1 MLSFWHY
8 NIIKS
13 NREREEL
20 SVHLDFVLGRMGNG
34 SSFTLQPGHS
44 EAVSIEEKDEFYIVP
59 TLKDN
64 VQEKDSK
71 LILFSAPGATGKSAL
86 ARYISRKK
94 NALLWDLSQYP
105 IANHSYSGMLVE
117 ALGAK
122 GFSSFT
128 EGLINGNAVLVVD
141 ALDEAEM
148 ISGRAAI
155 ETLLTDLRNAVSVAL
170 CPNVVLCART
180 ETAHFIRHF
189 YAQEEHKLEIS
200 QYEISF
206 FEDTAAVDFV
216 KTKIAQN
223 RSKAGDNRPVTPA
236 TVECIKSLFEEI
248 RRLLDHNNDTIK
260 SFIGYAPVLEALA
273 VYCDEDSN
281 TMQLVQKI
289 QRSNCSAEI
298 FQKIMDHILVR
309 EKGKV
314 VNGFKERCSKDYPEF
329 EDWDSVYSEQEQLIR
344 IINYVLFEDVFFDAF
359 SNDNLPKELIPEYR
373 ECVISFIKDH
383 PFVHMFDRTNKPV
396 IDFTGPAFR
405 DYVLARLM
413 TELRT
418 SDDCDEYAQSYFG
431 EHCEHARFPS
441 QLYFDL
447 YVYYSKQS
455 MRMNHFKYLYDAFKS
470 KERTKFASSVSIEQ
484 VDTETCVVFRQETS
498 EKNHDLHEVEFFV
511 VDSNSPIEIIQLNN
525 GYIDVTADVILGS
538 AKKDVIISNSTI
550 KCKKLL
556 IQSENV
562 MLTADSEDGMLIACS
577 GGVDTSRCPT
587 AKFDIRVDEA
597 SSLRISSPD
606 VNDWYK
612 LRKYNYVLDDESD
625 LDATKFEH
633 AVRAILKYFRKD
645 RKDAPGKHKE
655 YIDFVIVGKSPLKKG
670 ILEFFISKGIM
681 FQDSKDPRQYKLNNQ
696 VLESFGVNWGMLSTN
711 HSGPM
716 QELFVAYKAW
726 LKS

>member
-1 MLSFWHY
+1 MFSIWFY

-20 SVHLDFVLGRMGNG
+20 SVQLDFVLDRMGNG
-34 SSFTLQPGHS
+34 ASFDLQPNHS
-44 EAVSIEEKDEFYIVP
+44 AAVSIETKDEFYIVP
-59 TLKDN
+59 MLKDT

-86 ARYISRKK
+86 AKYISRKK

-122 GFSSFT
+122 GFSCFT
-128 EGLINGNAVLVVD
+128 EGLVSGDAVLVID

-155 ETLLTDLRNAVSVAL
+155 ETLLNDLRIATSAAS

-206 FEDTAAVDFV
+206 FEDTAAVEFV

-223 RSKAGDNRPVTPA
+223 RSKNGDNRPVTPA
-236 TVECIKSLFEEI
+236 TEACIKSLFEEI
-248 RRLLDHNNDTIK
+248 KRLLDHNDDAIK

-289 QRSNCSAEI
+289 QSSNCSAEI
-298 FQKIMDHILVR
+298 FQKIMDHILIR

-314 VNGFKERCSKDYPEF
+314 VNGFKERCSRDYPEF
-329 EDWDSVYSEQEQLIR
+329 DNWDCVYSVEEQLTR
-344 IINYVLFEDVFFDAF
+344 IINYVLFEDVFFDAYTT
-359 SNDNLPKELIPEYR
+359 DGLPRELVQEYC
-373 ECVISFIKDH
+373 ECVTSFIKDH
-383 PFVHMFDRTNKPV
+383 PFVHMFNRANRPSV
-396 IDFTGPAFR
+396 DFTGPAFR

-431 EHCEHARFPS
+431 DHCEHARFPS

-447 YVYYSKQS
+447 YEYYSNHS

-470 KERTKFASSVSIEQ
+470 KEQTKFASSVSIEQ
-484 VDTETCVVFRQETS
+484 ADTETVVVFRQETTS
-498 EKNHDLHEVEFFV
+498 KNQNLHEVEFAIIDR
-511 VDSNSPIEIIQLNN
+511 DSPLEIVQLNN
-525 GYIDVTADVILGS
+525 GYIDVDTDVILR
-538 AKKDVIISNSTI
+538 ATKKDVIISNSTL
-550 KCKKLL
+550 KCKRL
-556 IQSENV
+556 ILQSENI
-562 MLTADSEDGMLIACS
+562 MLAADSEEGVLLACS
-577 GGVDTSRCPT
+577 EGIDTSRCPT
-587 AKFDIRVDEA
+587 AKFDIRIEEG
-597 SSLRISSPD
+597 SSLRVSSPD

-612 LRKYNYVLDDESD
+612 LRKYAYVLDDESE

-645 RKDAPGKHKE
+645 RKDAPGKHRE

-670 ILEFFISKGIM
+670 ILDFFISKGII

-696 VLESFGVNWGMLSTN
+696 VLESFGVNWGMLSTI

-716 QELFVAYKAW
+716 KELFSAYKAYM
-726 LKS
+726 KK